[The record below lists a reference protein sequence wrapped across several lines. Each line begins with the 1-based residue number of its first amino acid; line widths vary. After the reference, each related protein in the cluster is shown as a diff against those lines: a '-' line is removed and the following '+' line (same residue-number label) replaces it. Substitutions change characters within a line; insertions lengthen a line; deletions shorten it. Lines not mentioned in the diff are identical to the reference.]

1 MKSYDT
7 LSEAINALQN
17 RGYTYDFNLNP
28 HCLECAAL
36 KLEIN
41 PEDFL

>member
-17 RGYTYDFNLNP
+17 RGYTYDFN
-28 HCLECAAL
+28 
-36 KLEIN
+36 
-41 PEDFL
+41 